1 MQETWYAFRQTK
13 EQEVVLYRVYG
24 QSPVVTIPEKIAGN
38 RVTELAAYCFA
49 ARTIPDDCLIASND
63 QLKSRQELTDA
74 LQQGRIREI
83 TGEYV
88 HEVSLPDG
96 MQTIGKLAF
105 YRCNKLSKLVVGKK
119 LCDMGSDAF
128 MNCDRFSCVVV
139 RGSIFE
145 QNGLK
150 PLLTQRQQDMK
161 VVFQPHDHTEAVLW
175 YAEYSEYY
183 DEIGRHIFLN
193 CALTEMASARDSV
206 LHQGR

>member
-63 QLKSRQELTDA
+63 QIKSRQELTDA

-128 MNCDRFSCVVV
+128 MNCLNLRSLQMCAGVEEPTGLKQLLAQIKWQVEV
-139 RGSIFE
+139 SFE
-145 QNGLK
+145 QEDGE
-150 PLLTQRQQDMK
+150 R
-161 VVFQPHDHTEAVLW
+161 EAVLL
-175 YAEYSEYY
+175 YPEYY
-183 DEIGRHIFLN
+183 
-193 CALTEMASARDSV
+193 
-206 LHQGR
+206 